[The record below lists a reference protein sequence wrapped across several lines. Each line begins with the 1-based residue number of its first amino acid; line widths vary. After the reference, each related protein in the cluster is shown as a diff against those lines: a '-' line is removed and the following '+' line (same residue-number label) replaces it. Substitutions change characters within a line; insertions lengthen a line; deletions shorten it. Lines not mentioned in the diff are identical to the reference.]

1 MANTTMHNI
10 LKNSQLKMQK
20 QPKRKKRSDGIE
32 QEKEV
37 NENDTKH
44 HPKTIITG

>member
-44 HPKTIITG
+44 HTKTIITG